1 MSTVELLK
9 LGAMLIAALSTLIG
23 LIILVW
29 KAPRW
34 FQKIEDQFKL
44 IDAKFETM
52 NTSLK
57 NGTDHFGRIDNDVRA
72 LGSEVSKIKGYMEA
86 LSNFVKKQ

>member
-1 MSTVELLK
+1 MSWVELFK
-9 LGAMLIAALSTLIG
+9 LLAMCIAAISTLG
-23 LIILVW
+23 GFIILLW

-44 IDAKFETM
+44 IDAKFEAM
-52 NTSLK
+52 NSALK
-57 NGTDHFGRIDNDVRA
+57 SGTDHFGRIDTDVRA
-72 LGSEVSKIKGYMEA
+72 LGAEVSKIKGYMEA